1 MNISITD
8 ESQALVVTEES
19 FLDDQCFVTSRS
31 GINIAEG
38 FLIEAIARLPDN
50 CRLLVCGNRT
60 GAAAMAAQGL
70 LGAEVVVHT
79 LDCYHQRKVKT
90 NLERNHNTAV
100 TVLCTPD
107 ISQTDYFD
115 AALLQVS
122 KGAMSNELMQDILQQ
137 IHLAIKPGGKC
148 LTAVDSDHAWQQ
160 QQSKKLF
167 GNCSVHAAR
176 KNAPALLIATK
187 NKPLKKIKKF
197 DAEFEMTL
205 PDGDTI
211 QLRTVPGVFSHRRV
225 DAGAQALSEVAEVQS
240 GDRILDLGCGC
251 GVVGI
256 SLAAKAGDAHVT
268 FVDSHVRAAMVT
280 EHNCKANGLSDYRV
294 LQSDRG
300 LDEKGQFSVFVA
312 NPPYFSNHKISELF
326 IRTGYRALQPGGH
339 AWVVAK
345 TAKWHREFM
354 AETFGNAEVIRRR
367 GYEVVKAVKGQ
378 Q

>member
-8 ESQALVVTEES
+8 KRRALVVTEES
-19 FLDDQCFVTSRS
+19 FLGDQCFVTSRS
-31 GINIAEG
+31 GINIAEAL
-38 FLIEAIARLPDN
+38 LIEAIARLPDN

-90 NLERNHNTAV
+90 NLERNNNTAV
-100 TVLCTPD
+100 TVLCAPD
-107 ISQTDYFD
+107 IPERDYFD

-122 KGAMSNELMQDILQQ
+122 KGAMSNELLQDSLQQ
-137 IHLAIKPGGKC
+137 IHLAVKPGGKC
-148 LTAVDSDHAWQQ
+148 LIAVDSDHAWQQ
-160 QQSKKLF
+160 QQLKKLF

-176 KNAPALLIATK
+176 RNGPALLVATRD
-187 NKPLKKIKKF
+187 KPLKKIKKF
-197 DAEFEMTL
+197 DAEFDMMT
-205 PDGDTI
+205 PGREAI
-211 QLRTVPGVFSHRRV
+211 RLRTLPGVFSHRRV
-225 DAGAQALSEVAEVQS
+225 DAGAQALAEVAEVRA

-256 SLAAKAGDAHVT
+256 SLAAAAADVHVT
-268 FVDSHVRAAMVT
+268 FVDSHVRATMVT
-280 EHNCKANGLSDYRV
+280 ELNCKANALADYRV
-294 LQSDRG
+294 LQSDQG

-326 IRTGYRALQPGGH
+326 IRTGCHVLQPGGH

-345 TAKWHREFM
+345 TAKWHRQFM
-354 AETFGNAEVIRRR
+354 AETFGNAELIRRR
-367 GYEVVKAVKGQ
+367 GYEIVKAVKGQ

>member
-8 ESQALVVTEES
+8 ESQAPVGTVEA
-19 FLDDQCFVTSRS
+19 FLDDLCFETSRS
-31 GINIAEG
+31 CINIAEG

-107 ISQTDYFD
+107 ISQSDYFD

-137 IHLAIKPGGKC
+137 IHLAVKPGGKC

-225 DAGAQALSEVAEVQS
+225 DAGAQALSEIAEVQA

-300 LDEKGQFSVFVA
+300 LDEKGQFSVFVD
-312 NPPYFSNHKISELF
+312 NHPIF
-326 IRTGYRALQPGGH
+326 
-339 AWVVAK
+339 
-345 TAKWHREFM
+345 
-354 AETFGNAEVIRRR
+354 
-367 GYEVVKAVKGQ
+367 
-378 Q
+378 

>member
-8 ESQALVVTEES
+8 NRRALVVTEES
-19 FLDDQCFVTSRS
+19 FLGDQCFVTSRS
-31 GINIAEG
+31 GINIAEAL
-38 FLIEAIARLPDN
+38 LIEAIARLPDN

-90 NLERNHNTAV
+90 NLDRNNNTAV
-100 TVLCTPD
+100 TVLCAPD
-107 ISQTDYFD
+107 IPERDYFD

-122 KGAMSNELMQDILQQ
+122 KGAMSNELLQDSLQQ
-137 IHLAIKPGGKC
+137 IHLAVKPGGKC
-148 LTAVDSDHAWQQ
+148 LIAVDSDHAWQQ
-160 QQSKKLF
+160 QQLKKLF
-167 GNCSVHAAR
+167 GNCSVHAVR
-176 KNAPALLIATK
+176 RNGPALLVATRD
-187 NKPLKKIKKF
+187 KPLKKIKKF
-197 DAEFEMTL
+197 DAEFDMMT
-205 PDGDTI
+205 PGREAI
-211 QLRTVPGVFSHRRV
+211 RLRTLPGVFSHRRV
-225 DAGAQALSEVAEVQS
+225 DAGAQALAEVAEVRA

-256 SLAAKAGDAHVT
+256 SLAAAAADVHVT
-268 FVDSHVRAAMVT
+268 FVDSHVRATMVT
-280 EHNCKANGLSDYRV
+280 ELNCKANALADYRV
-294 LQSDRG
+294 LQSDQG

-326 IRTGYRALQPGGH
+326 IRTGCHVLQPGGH

-345 TAKWHREFM
+345 TAKWHRQFM
-354 AETFGNAEVIRRR
+354 AETFGNAELIRRR
-367 GYEVVKAVKGQ
+367 GYEIVKAVKGQ